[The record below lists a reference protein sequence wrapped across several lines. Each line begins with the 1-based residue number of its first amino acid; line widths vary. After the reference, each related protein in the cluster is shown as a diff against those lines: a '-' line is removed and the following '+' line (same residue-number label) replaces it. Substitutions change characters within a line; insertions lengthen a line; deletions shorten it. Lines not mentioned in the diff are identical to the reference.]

1 MNIKEFVKRALA
13 QDPRN
18 VFEKTNIDITF
29 IPKTLKDFYRYAN
42 PIDVEIY
49 VEGNPIHFFGVDV
62 LNKIQDE
69 YSLGNERF
77 VFANSNGD
85 PIYLYEE
92 RVYTRYHGS
101 GIIEDE
107 LISDRFEEFL
117 DLLGKV
123 EK

>member
-49 VEGNPIHFFGVDV
+49 VEGNPIHFLV
-62 LNKIQDE
+62 LM
-69 YSLGNERF
+69 Y
-77 VFANSNGD
+77 
-85 PIYLYEE
+85 
-92 RVYTRYHGS
+92 
-101 GIIEDE
+101 
-107 LISDRFEEFL
+107 
-117 DLLGKV
+117 
-123 EK
+123 